1 MKGEKPDITIP
12 SAEDFLKEMREMTS
26 RDVRTEFIGRI
37 VTIVIAGL
45 GLISVLAWDEALKNL
60 YASIVKNAESMS
72 GKFWYAV
79 IITFLGA
86 VASMII
92 SHIFLKK
99 KK

>member
-79 IITFLGA
+79 IITFL
-86 VASMII
+86 
-92 SHIFLKK
+92 
-99 KK
+99 